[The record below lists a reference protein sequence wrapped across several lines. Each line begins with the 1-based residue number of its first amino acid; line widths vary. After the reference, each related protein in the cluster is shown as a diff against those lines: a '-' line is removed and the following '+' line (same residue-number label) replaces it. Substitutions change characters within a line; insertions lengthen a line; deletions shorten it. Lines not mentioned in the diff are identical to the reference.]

1 MTITRKRIPATVRF
15 WPRVRK
21 TQGCWL
27 WTGGNNGKYGVFFN
41 GQRKV
46 YAHRFA
52 YEDPIGPIP
61 QGLQLDHLCRTPLCV
76 RPDHLEPVTAR
87 VNQRRGL
94 KGTQT
99 HCLRGHPF
107 DEANTIIRSN
117 GTRRCRACARLRDE
131 ARGRYRPKPAVTH
144 CLRGHEY
151 TLENTRRKANGT
163 RECRTCRQMFG
174 HKPRPKVQSSR

>member
-1 MTITRKRIPATVRF
+1 MPRGPKSEPAETRF
-15 WPRVRK
+15 WKYVNR
-21 TQGCWL
+21 TTNCWL
-27 WTGGNNGKYGVFFN
+27 WTGGTNGTYGRFFD
-41 GQRKV
+41 GAKQV

-52 YEDPIGPIP
+52 YEMENGPIP
-61 QGLQLDHLCRTPLCV
+61 DGFQLDHLCRTPLCV
-76 RPDHLEPVTAR
+76 RPDHLEPVTNR
-87 VNQRRGL
+87 ENHHRGV
-94 KGTQT
+94 KAQQT
-99 HCLRGHPF
+99 HCLRGHLF

-131 ARGRYRPKPAVTH
+131 ARGRYQPKPAVTH